1 MTESKAN
8 SSLQRKIT
16 MTNPNKP
23 IPNKPFPQE
32 FVDCIERTVAEMLR
46 RNPDKQKH

>member
-1 MTESKAN
+1 MTENKTN
-8 SSLQRKIT
+8 WSLQRKIT

-23 IPNKPFPQE
+23 LPQE
-32 FVDCIERTVAEMLR
+32 FTEHIERIVAEMLR